1 MIELKNIKKI
11 YKNGDCKT
19 IALNGLNLNIE
30 KGEFVAIMGKSGSGK
45 STLLNIIGCMD
56 TITSGEYL
64 YNSVEINKLN
74 KRKIEK
80 YRKENISFVFQ
91 NYSLINEYTVY
102 ENIEVPLLARN
113 VKKSERKKRIND
125 VIESLDI
132 KDIVNKKTSDISGGQ
147 QQRTAIARA
156 IVANTNI
163 ILADEPTGALDEN
176 TSKDIMKLF
185 KKINKQGYTIIMV
198 THDIEMANNADRI
211 IRISDGVII
220 K

>member
-147 QQRTAIARA
+147 QQRTAISRA

>member
-74 KRKIEK
+74 KRKNEK
-80 YRKENISFVFQ
+80 
-91 NYSLINEYTVY
+91 
-102 ENIEVPLLARN
+102 
-113 VKKSERKKRIND
+113 
-125 VIESLDI
+125 
-132 KDIVNKKTSDISGGQ
+132 
-147 QQRTAIARA
+147 
-156 IVANTNI
+156 
-163 ILADEPTGALDEN
+163 
-176 TSKDIMKLF
+176 
-185 KKINKQGYTIIMV
+185 
-198 THDIEMANNADRI
+198 
-211 IRISDGVII
+211 
-220 K
+220 